1 MANPFQDR
9 INALTLQ
16 EYQADIA
23 MQNMLKQ
30 SKKIVPDDV
39 NSKVYARTPQAYE
52 APNATD
58 LMMTDLVND
67 IQIQTLLKN
76 QVPQYRPKKIQ
87 SEVTQEMI
95 NDYQQES
102 KKPVEINGK
111 LYKFVPPD
119 MDIDLEEPDSGR
131 MIKLQPRSSFLS
143 EIGNEIKTSLH
154 DLSKYQQD
162 FDDYNSLL
170 IQNDDDYNKKRID
183 FNQYVKMGRL
193 YQAKV
198 DDAKDDMDNLND
210 YINTLHRIPQDYDQ
224 YELSNQAEIDR
235 VKQIN
240 RKKLAVYEGELK
252 SRNVGQ
258 EVAQQP
264 DESDEDYKQRLL
276 DIGHQSVDPDDVKL
290 DAQLYLYRN
299 LKDKFGEFMEPY
311 KTEGLLNTLVQQE
324 GYEFLQKLKDRWP
337 AVSKKIKD
345 NFGTLKRVDQETVVA
360 FLTTEAFEP
369 AKPRSEKE
377 RELPG
382 TSTLTAIP
390 TLSDLKNNLSK
401 RPGELPSTST
411 LKAIPTSLETLRS
424 KLASRPRQ
432 RSSSNASDISSITEP
447 SSVEVL
453 SPVAKRLRDRSR
465 ARSEPLS
472 PNSQPRL
479 SEPIKM
485 ESWGRAEL
493 VSYAQAH
500 NIRGPRGGAP
510 ENMKAD
516 TLLKLIQSQP
526 LTGVGISPLKTKFEI
541 VDGEIQAGNN
551 NPKLIRDAR
560 KLLKQMVAEKM
571 VNLYEAKSHMNH
583 LKKIIKI

>member
-1 MANPFQDR
+1 MNPFQDR
-9 INALTLQ
+9 INALTLN

-39 NSKVYARTPQAYE
+39 NNKVYPRTPQAYE

-119 MDIDLEEPDSGR
+119 LNLDLEEPD
-131 MIKLQPRSSFLS
+131 LPY
-143 EIGNEIKTSLH
+143 
-154 DLSKYQQD
+154 DLPSRAELNGLVARELKEELRRLKNAKID
-162 FDDYNSLL
+162 FDFFTKALQKNDESL
-170 IQNDDDYNKKRID
+170 DDGKYGMDDYFRVKRHAE
-183 FNQYVKMGRL
+183 QKLAEAHAEMEHL
-193 YQAKV
+193 E
-198 DDAKDDMDNLND
+198 DN
-210 YINTLHRIPQDYDQ
+210 IAQLHSSAQHYNNA
-224 YELSNQAEIDR
+224 EAANQAEIDR

-276 DIGHQSVDPDDVKL
+276 DIGHQSLDPDDVKL

-311 KTEGLLNTLVQQE
+311 KAEGLLNTLVQQE

-345 NFGTLKRVDQETVVA
+345 NFGTLKRVDQETVVD

-411 LKAIPTSLETLRS
+411 LKVIPTSLETLRS

-432 RSSSNASDISSITEP
+432 RTSSNASDISSITEP
-447 SSVEVL
+447 SFDIAEAQTPKRKVENMNVDEL
-453 SPVAKRLRDRSR
+453 K
-465 ARSEPLS
+465 EY
-472 PNSQPRL
+472 
-479 SEPIKM
+479 KK
-485 ESWGRAEL
+485 EL
-493 VSYAQAH
+493 VAYCNEH
-500 NIRGPRGGAP
+500 GYKGVRGGTP
-510 ENMKAD
+510 KNMKVPQ
-516 TLLKLIQSQP
+516 LLKLIESKKTY
-526 LTGVGISPLKTKFEI
+526 TGDGISPLKTKFEI

-560 KLLKQMVAEKM
+560 KLLKQMVAKKM